1 MRDLL
6 AKNSL
11 LIILI
16 AILLQNKDRLNSA
29 IIYDRDYNYDYFGF
43 KTLERA
49 YLMTCDKKIIERPQ
63 HMIMRVSLGTA
74 IVTSESEGVLMERTV
89 TLIPSSSQHVTE

>member
-1 MRDLL
+1 M
-6 AKNSL
+6 
-11 LIILI
+11 
-16 AILLQNKDRLNSA
+16 NSA

-63 HMIMRVSLGTA
+63 HMIMRVALGKDYLLKRLKYCDA
-74 IVTSESEGVLMERTV
+74 SVFVI
-89 TLIPSSSQHVTE
+89 